1 MTILTCRPFAREE
14 SISPLSLKKRAYVP
28 FLSLLLLTS
37 GSAFA
42 ASEAELKERIQQ
54 LEAELK
60 SVSAELESIQTEN
73 KDLAKTNSKLAE
85 ADEPIKIGNWTVGGA
100 IRAMYTV
107 GDYQA
112 NDSGAPG
119 RAWEDDGNVG
129 LDTLRVNLGYQNGPY
144 SAKIEYRWYNGY
156 NFLHTGWVGY
166 SPDDNSQIQLGVNR
180 VPFGPGAGHYA
191 GASRDSARY
200 SYDVVD
206 ESGNGYEE
214 RNQINVRGIYSFNSS
229 DDSST
234 DLGFSLQAG
243 ELKSR
248 GVQSDGNHYAASVHM
263 VNQWGNLKLATQLTR
278 YEFDVD
284 VGQALGTDD
293 LVQFGAYDFAST
305 AAAKGWIP
313 AISLSYYQPTNNI
326 SWLDYALPYLEY
338 SSIVK
343 DKSGF
348 NDSEMIVA
356 GVALARGGW
365 YIYNEV
371 GFSNGNEFVGGDAAF
386 GDRLGANADD
396 EWQTRFLINFGYY
409 F

>member
-1 MTILTCRPFAREE
+1 M
-14 SISPLSLKKRAYVP
+14 S
-28 FLSLLLLTS
+28 
-37 GSAFA
+37 
-42 ASEAELKERIQQ
+42 
-54 LEAELK
+54 
-60 SVSAELESIQTEN
+60 
-73 KDLAKTNSKLAE
+73 
-85 ADEPIKIGNWTVGGA
+85 
-100 IRAMYTV
+100 
-107 GDYQA
+107 
-112 NDSGAPG
+112 
-119 RAWEDDGNVG
+119 
-129 LDTLRVNLGYQNGPY
+129 
-144 SAKIEYRWYNGY
+144 
-156 NFLHTGWVGY
+156 
-166 SPDDNSQIQLGVNR
+166 
-180 VPFGPGAGHYA
+180 
-191 GASRDSARY
+191 
-200 SYDVVD
+200 
-206 ESGNGYEE
+206 
-214 RNQINVRGIYSFNSS
+214 IYSFNSS

-248 GVQSDGNHYAASVHM
+248 GEQSDGDHYAASVHM

-293 LVQFGAYDFAST
+293 LVQFGAYDFPST

-313 AISLSYYQPTNNI
+313 AVSLSYYQPTDNI
-326 SWLDYALPYLEY
+326 SWLDYVLPYLEY

-343 DKSGF
+343 DKGGF